1 MNLTNL
7 VNPPL
12 IAATPLFT
20 SGKENIAFSVATT
33 ISHAK
38 VISIPPPV
46 LNYKFLVK
54 CFFALNINL

>member
-12 IAATPLFT
+12 TATIPLFT
-20 SGKENIAFSVATT
+20 SGKENMEFFAATT

-38 VISIPPPV
+38 VISIPPP
-46 LNYKFLVK
+46 
-54 CFFALNINL
+54 I